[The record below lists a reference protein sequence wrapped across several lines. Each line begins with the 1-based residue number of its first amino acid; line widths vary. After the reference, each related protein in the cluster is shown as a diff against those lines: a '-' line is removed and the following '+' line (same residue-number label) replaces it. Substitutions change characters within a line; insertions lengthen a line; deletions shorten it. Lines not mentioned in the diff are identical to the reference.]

1 LILKKAKTMNKM
13 TFLNPEF
20 FWLFL
25 LIPVVIAW
33 QIWKRKEQTA
43 TLKIS
48 SLKGFKKTKSVLT
61 KLKPMLFVF
70 RLLALSSL
78 IIAMARPRTVDVSS
92 KTKTTKG
99 IDIVM
104 SVDVSGSMLAK
115 DFKPNR
121 MEALKEVAEN
131 FVKGRP
137 NDRIGLVVYASEAY
151 TKSPVTSD
159 KAVVMDAIR
168 SIKYDNVLQDGTG
181 IGMGLTTA
189 INRLKDSKA
198 KSKIV
203 ILMTD
208 GVNNAGFIEPQT
220 ASDIAQQYGIKVYT
234 IGIGS
239 NGMAD
244 FPYAIA
250 PNGQFLFRM
259 MKVEIDEALLRSI
272 AKNTGGKYFR
282 AYSNQKL
289 ESIYNEINKLE
300 TTEIQELKFY
310 DYEEKYRP
318 FALFAGLLLLLEL
331 GLRNTLFRSFI

>member
-1 LILKKAKTMNKM
+1 MNKV

-25 LIPVVIAW
+25 LIPIVIGW
-33 QIWKRKEQTA
+33 QIWKRNEQTA

-48 SLKGFKKTKSVLT
+48 SLKGFKTSKSILA

-115 DFKPNR
+115 DLKPNR
-121 MEALKEVAEN
+121 MEALKDVAEN
-131 FVKGRP
+131 FVKARP

-159 KAVVMDAIR
+159 KAVVLDAIR

-259 MKVEIDEALLRSI
+259 MKVEIDENLLRSI

-282 AYSNQKL
+282 ANSNQKL
-289 ESIYNEINKLE
+289 EAIYNEINKLE

-310 DYEEKYRP
+310 DYDEKFRP
-318 FALFAGLLLLLEL
+318 FALFAGLLLLVEL

>member
-1 LILKKAKTMNKM
+1 MNKV

-25 LIPVVIAW
+25 LIPIVIGW
-33 QIWKRKEQTA
+33 QIWKRNEQTA

-48 SLKGFKKTKSVLT
+48 SLKGFKTSKSILA

-78 IIAMARPRTVDVSS
+78 IIAIARPRTVDVSS

-115 DFKPNR
+115 DLKPNR
-121 MEALKEVAEN
+121 MEALKDVAEN
-131 FVKGRP
+131 FVKARP

-159 KAVVMDAIR
+159 KAVVLDAIR

-259 MKVEIDEALLRSI
+259 MKVEIDESLLRSI

-282 AYSNQKL
+282 ANSNQKL
-289 ESIYNEINKLE
+289 EAIYNEINKLE

-310 DYEEKYRP
+310 DYDEKFRP
-318 FALFAGLLLLLEL
+318 FALFAGLLLLVEL
-331 GLRNTLFRSFI
+331 GLRNTVFRSFI